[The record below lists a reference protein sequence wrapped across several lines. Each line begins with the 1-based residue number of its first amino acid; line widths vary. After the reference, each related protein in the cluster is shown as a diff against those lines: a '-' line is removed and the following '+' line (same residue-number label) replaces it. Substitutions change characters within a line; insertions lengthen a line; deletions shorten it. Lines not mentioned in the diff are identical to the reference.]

1 MLVIVAFSKI
11 FLISLIV
18 LECYGSGSL
27 FRPVV
32 NSIDSGSAVLAG
44 QMDNTAMYRPAKE
57 IGANIGKEIGVA
69 AVEETFQDDPTMAD
83 MASEVPAGNKSPSAA
98 GHLVKLFAVLG
109 LILIAIFLV
118 FIFHKVKKHWRMKS
132 VEKEETQKQN
142 DDA

>member
-1 MLVIVAFSKI
+1 
-11 FLISLIV
+11 
-18 LECYGSGSL
+18 
-27 FRPVV
+27 
-32 NSIDSGSAVLAG
+32 
-44 QMDNTAMYRPAKE
+44 MDNTAMYRPAKE
-57 IGANIGKEIGVA
+57 IANIGKEIGVA

-98 GHLVKLFAVLG
+98 GLLVKLFAVLG
-109 LILIAIFLV
+109 LILIVIFLV